1 MGQTSEAKPH
11 KPSTGPFI
19 GWHTIYGA
27 DGDHD
32 TPYMT
37 RIWFG
42 RLRLHIFHR
51 GDADPD
57 CHDHPWDF
65 WTFPLTS
72 YVEEVATPSPYKF
85 HSGTPYEHDLHRQV
99 VLAFRLT
106 YRPATHCHRVIGR
119 YAGVDAYDFVGWKPG
134 AAPVPQTDSRRIVT
148 LVWRG
153 RQGRKWG
160 FLRNRD
166 GKWCWTPWKEY
177 VFGGGK
183 NAPCVDPRDAVDA
196 AAIRDFSAD
205 LDGMTHD
212 QMARELDDISE
223 KIDRDT
229 AWQEAL
235 AAALRQNRLKGGD
248 T

>member
-1 MGQTSEAKPH
+1 MTAPAKDKPH
-11 KPSTGPFI
+11 KSASVPLFGF
-19 GWHTIYGA
+19 HTIYGA
-27 DGDHD
+27 EGDHD

-72 YVEEVATPSPYKF
+72 YVEEVATADMKGVVPLEALLLPPERYQ
-85 HSGTPYEHDLHRQV
+85 LHRQV
-99 VLAFRLT
+99 VRAFRLS

-119 YAGVDAYDFVGWKPG
+119 YAGVDAWDFVGWKPG
-134 AAPVPQTDSRRIVT
+134 LKPIPQTNSRKIVT
-148 LVWRG
+148 IVWRG
-153 RQGRKWG
+153 RIGRKWG

-166 GKWCWTPWKEY
+166 GRWCWTPWKEY

-183 NAPCVDPRDAVDA
+183 NAPCGPA
-196 AAIRDFSAD
+196 
-205 LDGMTHD
+205 
-212 QMARELDDISE
+212 E
-223 KIDRDT
+223 
-229 AWQEAL
+229 
-235 AAALRQNRLKGGD
+235 GGD
-248 T
+248 A

>member
-1 MGQTSEAKPH
+1 MTAPAKNKPH
-11 KPSTGPFI
+11 KSAI
-19 GWHTIYGA
+19 GLFGIHTIFGVE
-27 DGDHD
+27 GDHD

-37 RIWFG
+37 RAWFG

-72 YVEEVATPSPYKF
+72 YVEEVAKPVTKGVAPLELLLLPPENYTLS
-85 HSGTPYEHDLHRQV
+85 RQV
-99 VLAFRLT
+99 VPAFRLT

-119 YAGVDAYDFVGWKPG
+119 YSGVWFSKGGRIYSKSPIEPSGSPI
-134 AAPVPQTDSRRIVT
+134 TDSRKVVT

-153 RQGRKWG
+153 GIGRKWG

-183 NAPCVDPRDAVDA
+183 DAPC
-196 AAIRDFSAD
+196 
-205 LDGMTHD
+205 
-212 QMARELDDISE
+212 SE
-223 KIDRDT
+223 
-229 AWQEAL
+229 
-235 AAALRQNRLKGGD
+235 GGD